1 MKELHVKCLL
11 PVRMDKYLMDQFPAL
26 SMGRLNKALREN
38 KIKLNGKKQPLST
51 RVQNGDSIRLFLTD
65 EQLENRPT
73 PAAVFVYEDDDII
86 IANKPAGIA
95 VDGPDSDTLVRRVQ
109 AKLAAEGKPTHAVL
123 CHRLDTGTSGLVLLA
138 KSSAAE
144 AFLTAAIKS
153 RAIEKRYLCV
163 TFGRPNPPA
172 ALLRDYLLKDAERGI
187 VRITDTTAG
196 GAKEA
201 QQAVADDLTQR
212 SGDTIRPEN
221 IFFTCGAA
229 PALVAVLRA
238 LAVEDAEF
246 VAIAP
251 YFPEYQVFVSY
262 NGGKFVE
269 VPPDTKN
276 FQVDIAAVER
286 ALTPHTQAVLVN
298 SPNNPSGV
306 IYSRETLTALG
317 ALLERKSAEY
327 GHPIYIIADEPYRE
341 LVYDNAEVPYI
352 PGIYRDTVICYSY
365 SKSLSMPGERIG
377 YVCIPDS
384 VTDSAKLHAAV
395 AGASRAFG
403 HVCAPSMMQR
413 VIARATGL
421 RPDLEAYD
429 KNRHTLYN
437 ALSEMGY
444 ECVKPEGAFYMMVK
458 APGGDAHAFSER
470 AKKENLLLV
479 PADSFGCPGFFRI
492 STCVDPAM
500 IQRSLP
506 AFRRVLQD

>member
-51 RVQNGDSIRLFLTD
+51 RVQNGDSIKLFLTD

-196 GAKEA
+196 GAKE
-201 QQAVADDLTQR
+201 VIT
-212 SGDTIRPEN
+212 GYET
-221 IFFTCGAA
+221 
-229 PALVAVLRA
+229 
-238 LAVEDAEF
+238 LAV
-246 VAIAP
+246 
-251 YFPEYQVFVSY
+251 
-262 NGGKFVE
+262 
-269 VPPDTKN
+269 
-276 FQVDIAAVER
+276 
-286 ALTPHTQAVLVN
+286 
-298 SPNNPSGV
+298 SG
-306 IYSRETLTALG
+306 RL
-317 ALLERKSAEY
+317 ALLEVELVTGRTHQIRAHLAY
-327 GHPIYIIADEPYRE
+327 LGHPVLGDIKYGNRKMNERTGLKTQALCAQR
-341 LVYDNAEVPYI
+341 LTFGRI
-352 PGIYRDTVICYSY
+352 PEENTLHY
-365 SKSLSMPGERIG
+365 LSG
-377 YVCIPDS
+377 
-384 VTDSAKLHAAV
+384 
-395 AGASRAFG
+395 
-403 HVCAPSMMQR
+403 R
-413 VIARATGL
+413 VIKL
-421 RPDLEAYD
+421 D
-429 KNRHTLYN
+429 
-437 ALSEMGY
+437 
-444 ECVKPEGAFYMMVK
+444 
-458 APGGDAHAFSER
+458 
-470 AKKENLLLV
+470 
-479 PADSFGCPGFFRI
+479 
-492 STCVDPAM
+492 DPA
-500 IQRSLP
+500 IVKQFDALTKTAP
-506 AFRRVLQD
+506 YKTEE